1 MIKSKITYIGPKAV
15 DEKDQ
20 MLILFD
26 ASAGKELR
34 AVSVIQ
40 EFEGPKDYDLAVGKQ
55 VVIGSKAYKIT
66 YLGDMVASNLL
77 EIGHTVLQFKAVP
90 DSPQHNAGYL
100 EPQELPDLELG
111 MEVTFG

>member
-40 EFEGPKDYDLAVGKQ
+40 EFEGQKEYDFAVGKQ
-55 VVIGSKAYKIT
+55 VVMGSKAY
-66 YLGDMVASNLL
+66 
-77 EIGHTVLQFKAVP
+77 QF
-90 DSPQHNAGYL
+90 
-100 EPQELPDLELG
+100 
-111 MEVTFG
+111 T